1 MSTVD
6 VNQRRV
12 LLTYVAACA
21 SFFWITYGFNNP
33 NLIGLPRLSFVLVCL
48 VGCCGAHLGASQ
60 ISRWLPGASGRFDTH
75 NSENEVLTTKSSY
88 AGLPQ
93 RPRRYFIPLLVG
105 LIVLRLEIFLG
116 IEHQCTLPGFEAL
129 LPLIVLYRQLRLS
142 QPQSIEDDSNPG
154 LAQSLRWIS
163 TVGSVLISI
172 GAWLAALPT
181 TKSTFFCSRGAS
193 KPWTI
198 VLQIVGL
205 VSEATIIEILWR
217 VLSRQRTTKQLIST
231 VAGVLLQA
239 AIGTS
244 VALIFQYGV
253 DTFWA
258 WTRNGDGYSVSS
270 WIAYSMD
277 TLLFGCL
284 LAVFIL
290 SSGSLVNQVGPA
302 FLVHIL
308 AIICGLVAV
317 VVNIAAIGTW
327 HGLATSTV
335 ILNMLPLVIGAVLFI
350 HSARAVSP
358 LVSACL
364 VLVLVC
370 FLIGTSIW
378 AIVRRGHPTRT
389 HPLQTMISD
398 VRVET
403 DRWLVHASTSDSLRV
418 AVKEY
423 RQRYDNREPPKGFD
437 LWYAYAI
444 EHKSPIVDYF
454 DQIHRDLQPFWGL
467 RPSQIR
473 ESIKKLELERDIVVI
488 KVTDGQVTHGDT
500 PSEHS
505 DEVNGLVEMIRSF
518 SKHLP
523 DLQIAVNLD
532 INPRVLAPWGNVGER
547 VLPGT
552 RGRFSRRDNTQQG
565 ESLGADGKG
574 SLHPDAAGET
584 REGWHHMASPPG
596 PTMGGAEFRRLNM
609 QACPRRSTMRSTSY
623 WNTRDICV
631 SCFSQE
637 SSGAFLKDWMLA
649 SDLCHQ
655 PDMLKL
661 HGFFL
666 SAPVTPPLSDLQPLF
681 SRSKPSTFSDILI
694 PWPRKPGNQNK
705 VLDSGLGLHDKNDR
719 LFWRGR
725 SEHGAFPNQIYYGG
739 HQERLVHLVN
749 NASQSDEVFTVMA
762 TDWKDSDGNK
772 PFQYEPVSTL
782 EMNQVLLPNVRI
794 GEYGPCKTPEQITTR
809 YCRSMMTE
817 FGPAVEA
824 DAPIFDNRYVLLTDS
839 DTTGVS
845 NTGPGSDLIMDA
857 LESSTL
863 PFVGTIFREWYSER
877 LRPWLHFV
885 PVDLRYTALHS
896 TLAYFMGLDGR
907 GQIKGR
913 DSGVEAHV
921 ENAIWIAD
929 QGKKWA
935 AKALRPED
943 AQIYLF
949 RLLLEWGRIISDD
962 RDRMNYVPEN
972 TS

>member
-1 MSTVD
+1 MSTLD
-6 VNQRRV
+6 VNQRRI

-33 NLIGLPRLSFVLVCL
+33 NLIEVPRLSSVLVCL
-48 VGCCGAHLGASQ
+48 VGCCGAYLGASR

-75 NSENEVLTTKSSY
+75 NSENEVLTAKSSSS
-88 AGLPQ
+88 GLPQ

-116 IEHQCTLPGFEAL
+116 TKHQCTLPGFEAL
-129 LPLIVLYRQLRLS
+129 LPPVVLYRQLRLS
-142 QPQSIEDDSNPG
+142 QPQSFTDDSHPG
-154 LAQSLRWIS
+154 LGQSLRWIS
-163 TVGSVLISI
+163 IAGSIMISI

-181 TKSTFFCSRGAS
+181 SQSTLFCPRGAS
-193 KPWTI
+193 KPWTV

-217 VLSRQRTTKQLIST
+217 VLSRQRTTKQLITT

-239 AIGTS
+239 AVGIS
-244 VALIFQYGV
+244 VSLIFQYGF

-258 WTRNGDGYSVSS
+258 WTGAMDEYSVSS
-270 WIAYSMD
+270 WIAYSLD
-277 TLLFGCL
+277 ILLFGCL
-284 LAVFIL
+284 VAVFIL
-290 SSGSLVNQVGPA
+290 SSGSLISQVGPA
-302 FLVHIL
+302 FLVHII

-317 VVNIAAIGTW
+317 VINTAAIGTW

-358 LVSACL
+358 LVSASL
-364 VLVLVC
+364 VLVLFC

-378 AIVRRGHPTRT
+378 AIVRRGHPTRM

-398 VRVET
+398 VRVEA

-423 RQRYDNREPPKGFD
+423 RQRYDGREPPKGFD

-444 EHKSPIVDYF
+444 EHKSPIIDYF
-454 DQIHRDLQPFWGL
+454 DQIQRDLQPFWGV

-473 ESIKKLELERDIVVI
+473 KSIKKLEDDRDIVVI
-488 KVTDGQVTHGDT
+488 TVTDGQVTHGDT
-500 PSEHS
+500 PSEHL
-505 DEVNGLVEMIRSF
+505 DEIKGLVEMMQSF

-523 DLQIAVNLD
+523 DLQFAVNLD
-532 INPRVLAPWGNVGER
+532 INPRVLAPWGNIGKR

-552 RGRFSRRDNTQQG
+552 RGRFSRRDNTQEG

-574 SLHPDAAGET
+574 LVQPSEPGDPW
-584 REGWHHMASPPG
+584 EGWNLTPSPPG
-596 PTMGGAEFRRLNM
+596 PTMGRAEFRRLNM
-609 QACPRRSTMRSTSY
+609 QACPQRSTMRSASY

-631 SCFSQE
+631 SCFNQE

-661 HGFFL
+661 HGFFM
-666 SAPVTPPLSDLQPLF
+666 SRPINTPLSDLQPVF
-681 SRSKPSTFSDILI
+681 SRSKPSTFSDVLI
-694 PWPRKPGNQNK
+694 PWPRKAGNQNK
-705 VLDSGLGLHDKNDR
+705 VLDSGLDLQKKRDR
-719 LFWRGR
+719 LFWRGK
-725 SEHGAFPNQIYYGG
+725 N
-739 HQERLVHLVN
+739 
-749 NASQSDEVFTVMA
+749 EVITVMA

-782 EMNQVLLPNVRI
+782 EMNQVLRPNVRI
-794 GEYGPCKTPEQITTR
+794 EEYSACKTPEEITTS
-809 YCRSMMTE
+809 YCRLMMNE

-839 DTTGVS
+839 DTTGAS
-845 NTGPGSDLIMDA
+845 NTGPGSDIIMDA

-885 PVDLRYTALHS
+885 PIDLRYTALHS

-913 DSGVEAHV
+913 DSGVEAHLD
-921 ENAIWIAD
+921 NAIWIAD

-962 RDRMNYVPEN
+962 RDRMNYVLEN
-972 TS
+972 PA